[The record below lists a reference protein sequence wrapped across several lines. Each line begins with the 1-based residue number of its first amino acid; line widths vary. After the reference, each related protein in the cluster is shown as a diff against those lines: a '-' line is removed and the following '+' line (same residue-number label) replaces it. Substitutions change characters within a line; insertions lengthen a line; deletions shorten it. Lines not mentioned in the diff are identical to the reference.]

1 MNRRKFLGVTGSG
14 LGLLALTSIPAFAA
28 RNTNTG
34 SVLFPVP
41 TNTGIN
47 GHIVVL
53 GGGMAGATVAKYLRL
68 WGGTGVQVTLVERS
82 ATYNSN
88 ILSNTVLNGQRTMA
102 NLAYAY
108 NTLVNHY
115 GVKLVTQEVTEIG
128 TNFILLADGTT
139 IDNYHR
145 LVIAPG
151 VEFDLM
157 PGMSSLNEY
166 DTLIPHAWRA
176 GPQTTLLRN
185 QLVNMTN
192 GTDVVITIPKA
203 PYRCP
208 PGPYE
213 RACVIADWLKT
224 NKPNSQV
231 IVLDANADI
240 LVEKDNFNYA
250 FTVTHAGVIDYRPGC
265 TITDVDS
272 TNRVVTYDQ
281 GLSLNNTVEAGVL
294 NPIPPQR
301 APQLLKDAGLLN
313 SPDGRFASVDVL
325 SYESTALP
333 NIHIIGDA
341 SSTTMPKAG
350 HIGNQQAKTC
360 VDAILRLLQ
369 GQLPDQSP
377 VTNSA
382 CFTPITASTATWLAA
397 VYQYDPGTKKMVIP
411 AQHNSGTAISA
422 TTASTRNY
430 QDMLTWFNTLMRD
443 TFA

>member
-1 MNRRKFLGVTGSG
+1 MNRRKFLGMTVSG
-14 LGLLALTSIPAFAA
+14 LGLLTLSSFPAFASDDEF
-28 RNTNTG
+28 T
-34 SVLFPVP
+34 SPIQFPVP
-41 TNTGIN
+41 TNTGIT

-68 WGGTGVQVTLVERS
+68 WGGTGVQVTLVEKS
-82 ATYNSN
+82 KTYTSN
-88 ILSNTVLNGQRTMA
+88 ILSNTVLNGQRTVA

-108 NTLVNHY
+108 GTLVNHY
-115 GVKLVTQEVTEIG
+115 GVKLVNKEVTSIG
-128 TNFILLADGTT
+128 NTSIQFADGTT
-139 IDNYHR
+139 LGNYDR

-157 PGMSSLNEY
+157 PGMSSLKEY
-166 DTLIPHAWRA
+166 DTLIPHAWKA

-185 QLVNMTN
+185 QLVKMTN

-213 RACVIADWLKT
+213 RACVIADWVKK
-224 NKPNSQV
+224 NKSNSQV
-231 IVLDANADI
+231 IVLDANPDI
-240 LVEKDNFNYA
+240 LVEKENFNHA
-250 FTVTHAGVIDYRPGC
+250 FTVTHAGVVDYRPGC
-265 TITDVDS
+265 TITNVDAA
-272 TNRVVTYDQ
+272 NRVVTYAQ
-281 GLSLNNTVEAGVL
+281 GLTSATVGAGVL

-301 APQLLKDAGLLN
+301 APQLLKNAGLLN

-325 SYESTALP
+325 SYESTATAG
-333 NIHIIGDA
+333 IHIIGDA
-341 SSTTMPKAG
+341 SHTTMPKAG

-360 VDAILRLLQ
+360 ADAILRLLQ
-369 GQLPDQSP
+369 GQQPDPAP

-382 CFTPITASTATWLAA
+382 CYTPITARTATWLAA

-411 AQHNSGTAISA
+411 AQHNSGKAIAA
-422 TTASTRNY
+422 TEATSDNY
-430 QDMLTWFNTLMRD
+430 EEMLTWFKSLMGD